1 MGEKVGW
8 RGGKREGVNEWGERM
23 MGLKNRLRGKEGD
36 R

>member
-23 MGLKNRLRGKEGD
+23 GLESRMRVKEG
-36 R
+36 